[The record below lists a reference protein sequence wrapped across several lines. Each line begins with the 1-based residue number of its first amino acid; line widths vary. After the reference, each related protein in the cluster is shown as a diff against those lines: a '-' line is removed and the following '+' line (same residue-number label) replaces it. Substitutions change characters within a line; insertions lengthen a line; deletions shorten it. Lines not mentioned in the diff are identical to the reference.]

1 VQQSNDKAAMTN
13 TIALFLGLLLVA
25 AIGLDLLAN
34 DGAALTFL
42 ARKFLR
48 LVEWVAFWR

>member
-1 VQQSNDKAAMTN
+1 MTN
-13 TIALFLGLLLVA
+13 TIALFIGLLLLAGV
-25 AIGLDLLAN
+25 GLDLLAN

-42 ARKFLR
+42 ARKFLH

>member
-1 VQQSNDKAAMTN
+1 MTN
-13 TIALFLGLLLVA
+13 TIALFLGLFLIAGV
-25 AIGLDLLAN
+25 GLDLLAN